1 VIVRD
6 ATAEDWPAI
15 WSFMSQI
22 VAAGDTFT
30 YDEAMTE
37 AGARAM
43 WLMPPPDRT
52 VVAVDDDGTVLGSG
66 NYHRNRPG
74 PGSHVSSANFMVDP
88 AHWGK
93 GVGRTLCE
101 EALDWAKRQGYRAM
115 QFNAVAGSN
124 TRAISLYESLG
135 FETVGTVPEA
145 FKHPTLGYV
154 GLCVMYRRL

>member
-6 ATAEDWPAI
+6 AKPEDWPAI
-15 WSFMSQI
+15 WSFMSGI

-37 AGARAM
+37 AQARAM
-43 WLMPPPDRT
+43 WLRDPPDRT
-52 VVAVDDDGTVLGSG
+52 VVAAAADGTVLGSA

-74 PGSHVSSANFMVDP
+74 PGSHVASASFMVDP
-88 AHWGK
+88 AQWGQ
-93 GVGRTLCE
+93 GAGRALCE
-101 EALDWAKRQGYRAM
+101 EGIEWARAQGYRAM
-115 QFNAVAGSN
+115 QFNAVAESN
-124 TRAISLYESLG
+124 TRAITLYESLG

-154 GLCVMYRRL
+154 GLCVMYRPL

>member
-6 ATAEDWPAI
+6 ATPEDWPAI
-15 WSFMSQI
+15 WAFMAQI
-22 VAAGDTFT
+22 VQAGDTFA
-30 YDEAMTE
+30 YDEDMSE
-37 AGARAM
+37 EEARAM
-43 WLMPPPDRT
+43 WLMDPPDRT
-52 VVAVDDDGTVLGSG
+52 VVAVADDQAILGSA

-74 PGSHVSSANFMVDP
+74 PGSHVASANFMVDP

-93 GVGRTLCE
+93 GTGRALCE
-101 EALDWAKRQGYRAM
+101 EGLAWAKRQGYKAM
-115 QFNAVAGSN
+115 QFNAVAESN
-124 TRAISLYESLG
+124 TRAIGLYEELG